1 MHSATC
7 RNGRTWSTFASHR
20 RVPDCE
26 SGARAHE
33 EGRPTAVSGVCLA
46 GEGQARPCNRRQQ
59 GSQLHRTA
67 EVAVSGSVMD
77 PLSVGLPGFP
87 EKRGCRAVSADRNRF
102 LYAARCCWAVSLRC
116 CSGRQREKERSM
128 YPVAYL
134 LYIWILGTAAPLTGQ
149 YSRGGLNG
157 LVARPLGG
165 YFRLVYLSFLLSSLF
180 WWLFDLYDRS
190 VDRPR
195 PFTV

>member
-1 MHSATC
+1 
-7 RNGRTWSTFASHR
+7 
-20 RVPDCE
+20 
-26 SGARAHE
+26 
-33 EGRPTAVSGVCLA
+33 
-46 GEGQARPCNRRQQ
+46 
-59 GSQLHRTA
+59 
-67 EVAVSGSVMD
+67 
-77 PLSVGLPGFP
+77 
-87 EKRGCRAVSADRNRF
+87 
-102 LYAARCCWAVSLRC
+102 
-116 CSGRQREKERSM
+116 M

-165 YFRLVYLSFLLSSLF
+165 YFRLVYLSFLLLSLF
-180 WWLFDLYDRS
+180 WWLFDFYDRS